1 MLVTTLQKQDIWYV
15 KALLPILNHEKCV
28 KLERICGQRASYLIN
43 DSRLLALKKGRT
55 WKQKKGK
62 AWNFFF
68 LSSLSEFLVQKAAST
83 KKVFLLLVCGNEVV
97 CVIKWSDGFRLMD
110 SDAGG
115 RQSWLRVTCKNG
127 KYYVTGPN
135 KIGKTISP
143 ARYTRSVFVNFIL
156 S

>member
-1 MLVTTLQKQDIWYV
+1 MPVTTLQKQDIWYA

-28 KLERICGQRASYLIN
+28 KLELICGQRASYLIN
-43 DSRLLALKKGRT
+43 DDRLLALKKGRT

-68 LSSLSEFLVQKAAST
+68 LSPLKEFLVQKAAAT

-97 CVIKWSDGFRLMD
+97 CAIKWSNGFRLMGG
-110 SDAGG
+110 DAGG

-135 KIGKTISP
+135 KIGETISP
-143 ARYTRSVFVNFIL
+143 ARYTRSDFVSYIL